1 MNETQIGE
9 LVDRFYDLV
18 RQDEMLGPIFAEAI
32 GDEWDSH
39 LATMRTFWSSVML
52 GSAGYKG
59 NPMAVH
65 LRLPNLTPRHFERW
79 LSLWRKT
86 AAEVCG
92 EQSAALVD
100 RAEAIARRLAQVVT
114 AGTASTQTIQ
124 IAPTHHG
131 AL

>member
-9 LVDRFYDLV
+9 LVDRFYDKV

-32 GDEWDSH
+32 GDQWNSH
-39 LATMRTFWSSVML
+39 LTTMRTFWSSVML

-65 LRLPNLTPRHFERW
+65 LRLPNLTLRHFERW

-92 EQSAALVD
+92 GESAIFVE
-100 RAEAIARRLAQVVT
+100 RAEAIARRLSSVVI
-114 AGTASTQTIQ
+114 GNR
-124 IAPTHHG
+124 
-131 AL
+131 

>member
-32 GDEWDSH
+32 GDQWDSH

-65 LRLPNLTPRHFERW
+65 LRLPNLTPRHFELW
-79 LSLWRKT
+79 LSLWRRT

-92 EQSAALVD
+92 EQSAVFVE
-100 RAEAIARRLAQVVT
+100 RAEAIARRLSSVVT
-114 AGTASTQTIQ
+114 LGAASAHTVR
-124 IAPTHHG
+124 IAT
-131 AL
+131 